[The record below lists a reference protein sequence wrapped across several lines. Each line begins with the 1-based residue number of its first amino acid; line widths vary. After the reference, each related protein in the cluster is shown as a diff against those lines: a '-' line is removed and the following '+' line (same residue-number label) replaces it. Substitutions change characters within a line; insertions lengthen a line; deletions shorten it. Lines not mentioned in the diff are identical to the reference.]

1 MGLYSYRNLC
11 QLVEAFPQTPV
22 TFLSCPSGRDFI
34 SFHVRKRNET
44 KKNQVKPNPRP
55 GVLTAIAF
63 SPIGEVGEL
72 LLNTV
77 TVHCDFLPLN
87 HKK

>member
-1 MGLYSYRNLC
+1 MK
-11 QLVEAFPQTPV
+11 
-22 TFLSCPSGRDFI
+22 
-34 SFHVRKRNET
+34 RKET
-44 KKNQVKPNPRP
+44 KKNQVKPNPQP

-77 TVHCDFLPLN
+77 TVHCDFPSLVF
-87 HKK
+87 